1 VAEFALSALTLFA
14 LRVVD
19 VSLYTVRIMMV
30 VRGRKRIAWAFA
42 FMQSIVFVVAIRAV
56 LSDLGNWGKIIGY
69 AAGFATGVIVGMW
82 LEGRLAIG
90 YTHLEIISP
99 RRGAELAETL
109 RQSGFAVT
117 EMSGQGKDGMVSVLN
132 CNVLRRRG
140 RKVEEIVLRV
150 DPDAFVT
157 AESVRAVRRGFW
169 GG

>member
-1 VAEFALSALTLFA
+1 MAEYELSALTLFS

-19 VSLYTVRIMMV
+19 VSLYTLRLMMV
-30 VRGRKRIAWAFA
+30 VRGRKRMAWVFA
-42 FMQSIVFVVAIRAV
+42 FMQSTVYVVAIRAV
-56 LSDLGNWGKIIGY
+56 LSDLGNWGKVIGY
-69 AAGFATGVIVGMW
+69 AAGFATGIVIGMW

-109 RQSGFAVT
+109 RQAGYGVT
-117 EMSGQGKDGMVSVLN
+117 EVSGQGKDGMVAVLN
-132 CNVLRRRG
+132 CSVLRRNT
-140 RKVEEIVLRV
+140 RKVEEIVIQI
-150 DPDAFVT
+150 DPEAFVT